1 MDNVISLDER
11 RKQKSQATVPNTLSF
26 ENILS
31 FEEVAKQNEELKAK
45 LEQERKEK
53 NAAVLRQYRIK

>member
-11 RKQKSQATVPNTLSF
+11 RKQKSQATVPNT
-26 ENILS
+26 LS